1 MQRNVLDL
9 EVERA
14 AAIEPEA
21 NEILDELRLS
31 VDDDRPPA
39 GELAQGYPVA
49 LAGELQRD
57 AVVDETLA
65 DETLPGACLD
75 KEVDDPLLDDPGT
88 DPRLDVLP
96 ASILEEHRLDALA
109 TQQVRE
115 QEPGRPRADDG
126 HLRAGSIQAVPS
138 SSSTRWAIA
147 NAPFAAGT
155 PQ

>member
-14 AAIEPEA
+14 AGIEPEA

-49 LAGELQRD
+49 LAGELQLD
-57 AVVDETLA
+57 AVVDQTLA
-65 DETLPGACLD
+65 SDAPRRLSRQGGRR
-75 KEVDDPLLDDPGT
+75 PLLDDPGT
-88 DPRLDVLP
+88 DPRFDVLP